1 MELIRK
7 SIILAALSMLTF
19 SVCFAGQSPMSKYKL
34 ILNAEMGE
42 ETIKGKLFSEILRDM
57 SANQARHVKTLEGW
71 SDEKVLTH
79 YGKLN
84 PQGIKD
90 KENGNAELVRKKLI
104 HKLEKR
110 SKTLA
115 KKVWSE
121 LQGQSLK
128 ELKSNLKKTIDL
140 DKIHQ
145 KESAQK
151 IAKMEDKSKANPGG
165 APSSPYYYPSY
176 RGYYNYYGYNYLYNY
191 GNYTNPYYYSY
202 YSYYPSYYNN
212 YYTYNPYRYNSY
224 YYDYYYYPRYNR
236 TVNLLA
242 SGLFGIAAVGSF
254 VDWLFD

>member
-7 SIILAALSMLTF
+7 SIILAALSMLTL
-19 SVCFAGQSPMSKYKL
+19 SVCFAGQSPMTKYKL

-57 SANQARHVKTLEGW
+57 SSNQERHVKTLEGW

-90 KENGNAELVRKKLI
+90 KESGNAELVRKKLI
-104 HKLEKR
+104 HKIEKR

-121 LQGQSLK
+121 LQGKSLQ

-151 IAKMEDKSKANPGG
+151 NCQNGG
-165 APSSPYYYPSY
+165 QEQS
-176 RGYYNYYGYNYLYNY
+176 
-191 GNYTNPYYYSY
+191 
-202 YSYYPSYYNN
+202 
-212 YYTYNPYRYNSY
+212 
-224 YYDYYYYPRYNR
+224 
-236 TVNLLA
+236 
-242 SGLFGIAAVGSF
+242 
-254 VDWLFD
+254 